1 MKKLIT
7 LLLLIS
13 SNSLFAINNGKLWT
27 DVTNVYARSAGTQ
40 AVKTKQCRQLELN
53 LTGMKQLLSSAP
65 FEFTDVARQRQ
76 TILELPMPDG
86 SFQRFSIVES
96 PVCAPEL
103 AAKYPETKTWAGQ
116 GIDDPSAT
124 VRLDVT
130 PWGFH
135 SMILSENGEI
145 FIDPYSQQTTDLYIC
160 YNKND
165 AIRSGKQTAC
175 LYDEN
180 DKWNKKQAEEIRST
194 IESHQNKIQASGPV
208 LRKYDL
214 ALACSGEYAAVFTAT
229 NSVPAVHAAM
239 VTTVNRVDGV
249 YEKELAV
256 RMVLVPNN
264 DTLIFFTLNTPYTN
278 CNGSTMLGQNQT
290 TITTRI
296 GSAN

>member
-13 SNSLFAINNGKLWT
+13 SNSLFAINSGKLWI

-165 AIRSGKQTAC
+165 AIQVYRRGSG
-175 LYDEN
+175 
-180 DKWNKKQAEEIRST
+180 
-194 IESHQNKIQASGPV
+194 
-208 LRKYDL
+208 
-214 ALACSGEYAAVFTAT
+214 
-229 NSVPAVHAAM
+229 
-239 VTTVNRVDGV
+239 
-249 YEKELAV
+249 
-256 RMVLVPNN
+256 
-264 DTLIFFTLNTPYTN
+264 
-278 CNGSTMLGQNQT
+278 
-290 TITTRI
+290 
-296 GSAN
+296 